1 MRGAPASLARKL
13 AHAGLLV
20 IALALVWAGASWID
34 LRDGSTWRKRSRY
47 EDGPLF
53 RPVDAATDAQD
64 FKTIAMLRGVMPA
77 VFFGTTGIILLLGAA
92 GQRYVP
98 RP

>member
-1 MRGAPASLARKL
+1 
-13 AHAGLLV
+13 
-20 IALALVWAGASWID
+20 
-34 LRDGSTWRKRSRY
+34 
-47 EDGPLF
+47 
-53 RPVDAATDAQD
+53 VDAATDAQD
-64 FKTIAMLRGVMPA
+64 FKTIVMLRGVMPA